1 MGILSSEILE
11 RLKSEL
17 SGLSSTVNI
26 VFFDDP
32 EGNCRHCRETS
43 EFLDETANAADG
55 KINVRKIVIT
65 DDAESAG
72 KYGVF
77 AAPAIILLDAG
88 GRDRGI
94 RFFGIPGGHE
104 LASFVAAVKLVSAG
118 GAGLSAETAKA
129 VAELQKSVDLKV
141 FVTLAC
147 PYCPAAVQLA
157 HKFAYESAGKITAS
171 MIDAAGFMSL
181 SSKHSVMRVPK
192 IVIADKDS
200 VEGAPSESA
209 LLDRVK
215 AAAQ

>member
-1 MGILSSEILE
+1 MGILSDEILE
-11 RLKSEL
+11 RLKKEL
-17 SGLSSTVNI
+17 SDLDAAVNI
-26 VFFDDP
+26 IFFDDP
-32 EGNCRHCRETS
+32 EGNCRHCRESS
-43 EFLDETANAADG
+43 EFLDEVSANAGG
-55 KINVRKIVIT
+55 KINVRKIVLT
-65 DDAESAG
+65 DDPDAAG

-77 AAPAIILLDAG
+77 AAPAMILLDAD

-104 LASFVAAVKLVSAG
+104 LASFVAAVKMVSSG
-118 GAGLSAETAKA
+118 GAGITAETSKA
-129 VAELQKSVDLKV
+129 VAELQKPVDLKV

-157 HKFAYESAGKITAS
+157 HKFAYASSGKITAS

-200 VEGAPSESA
+200 VEGAPSEAA
-209 LLDRVK
+209 LLERVK